1 MFYLMKEQQITKTWL
16 TSEVKF
22 FLSLTSGIV
31 VAVWGVAV
39 PYFQIRQDIALI
51 KQNHL
56 THIENIENEIK
67 DLREEHNKQDQMYID
82 LLKAFSENK

>member
-1 MFYLMKEQQITKTWL
+1 MKEQQITKTWL